1 MTMAGETRHTITP
14 GLWAGLA
21 LAPLAWFVSQQ
32 VSYSLAS
39 FCIWGRSSVILAIHV
54 AALVLACLGIAICWR
69 GWHDTD
75 THGGRTERHF
85 LCAAGALLGTIFLF
99 AILAQGAAAL
109 FFPGCER

>member
-39 FCIWGRSSVILAIHV
+39 FCIWGRSSVILAIHGV
-54 AALVLACLGIAICWR
+54 ALVVAGLGILICWR
-69 GWHDTD
+69 GFRGTGA
-75 THGGRTERHF
+75 HGGRTERHF
-85 LCAAGALLGTIFLF
+85 LCGTGALLGTILMF